1 VGPWNWGLKGS
12 HQLHCHFSASG
23 KFWSSYRLYIAN
35 WHFCTFVS
43 CLHINVFCV
52 STSLQAVYRCW
63 FGWWR
68 CSWVRGSWDDENFGW
83 IPHLESIAFLMCAL
97 RVHINKSIFGKV
109 LLGIEK
115 IVDKTFSKISLLM
128 CAHRAHISKI
138 LFIISLNVIK
148 ILCYCSFFWAHLYY

>member
-1 VGPWNWGLKGS
+1 MWDHEIGALKAPINCTAIFQPLVNFGPAIVYTLRIG
-12 HQLHCHFSASG
+12 
-23 KFWSSYRLYIAN
+23 I
-35 WHFCTFVS
+35 FVHLCRVCIS
-43 CLHINVFCV
+43 MYSV

-148 ILCYCSFFWAHLYY
+148 ILCYCSFF